1 MNYDQA
7 RNLGTFLHK
16 AKTPV
21 VEEAKEP
28 VPAGGIGGIYR
39 ERINARKVQS
49 RPGDAV
55 VRDLTKVG
63 PGGIR
68 G

>member
-1 MNYDQA
+1 MSHDRA

-28 VPAGGIGGIYR
+28 APEGGIGGMYR
-39 ERINARKVQS
+39 ERMARKVER

-55 VRDLTKVG
+55 VRDLSKVSPMG
-63 PGGIR
+63 PR

>member
-1 MNYDQA
+1 MSHDRA

-28 VPAGGIGGIYR
+28 TPEGGIGGMFR
-39 ERINARKVQS
+39 ERMARKVKS
-49 RPGDAV
+49 RPGDAT

-63 PGGIR
+63 PGGVR